1 METQSL
7 IAAFVLGPAF
17 GAVLAY
23 DTWALCLN
31 VRRRMARAD
40 RHSGG
45 GTAVK
50 PLAWSCGESE
60 RHR

>member
-23 DTWALCLN
+23 DTWALCVN
-31 VRRRMARAD
+31 VRRRMTRAD
-40 RHSGG
+40 RRSDAGR
-45 GTAVK
+45 AVK

-60 RHR
+60 RDR